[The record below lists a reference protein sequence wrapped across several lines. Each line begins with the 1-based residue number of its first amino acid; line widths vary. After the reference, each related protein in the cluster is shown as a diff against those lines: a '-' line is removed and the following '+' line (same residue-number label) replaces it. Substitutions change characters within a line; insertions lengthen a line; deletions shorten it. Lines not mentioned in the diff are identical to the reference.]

1 LIFVT
6 TSDFSSES
14 QTYATEYNIQLWD
27 GKRLKEEFKLKLGRI
42 PTDTNEDI
50 LIETMMPLRISY
62 ATASQFE
69 VINGRALTSIETILL
84 LKPYYRVE
92 CTIET
97 RKFFKTFLT
106 GGYFIMDGIS
116 GELIT
121 VKP

>member
-1 LIFVT
+1 MIFVT

-69 VINGRALTSIETILL
+69 VINGSNHLALKAVL
-84 LKPYYRVE
+84 
-92 CTIET
+92 
-97 RKFFKTFLT
+97 
-106 GGYFIMDGIS
+106 
-116 GELIT
+116 
-121 VKP
+121 